1 MNFRENL
8 KFLME
13 SKGIQIKELSL
24 KTGISE
30 NTIKTYLRSASA
42 EPKLSKAV
50 LLAQALGVSVEF
62 LALGIDKT
70 SDTTLSKD
78 VFSIQNDVKN
88 LSQKELKIV
97 SAVIK
102 AMKD

>member
-8 KFLME
+8 HFLME
-13 SKGIQIKELSL
+13 SKDIQIKELSV

-50 LLAQALGVSVEF
+50 LIAKALDVSVEF
-62 LALGIDKT
+62 LANG
-70 SDTTLSKD
+70 SELSAENPVSKEI
-78 VFSIQNDVKN
+78 FAIQESLK
-88 LSQKELKIV
+88 SFTPKELKII
-97 SAVIK
+97 SAVINALK
-102 AMKD
+102 E